1 VGGPFSSYHEER
13 GFQNAWAWKKDEREY
28 QSKGS
33 LAVVLYCSL
42 SLSLSLSHKLRATT
56 FVGSANMQQPLE
68 SELTHIHFPLSCLIG
83 VGFWVSLPHFLSL

>member
-1 VGGPFSSYHEER
+1 MLGHG
-13 GFQNAWAWKKDEREY
+13 KKMRESIN
-28 QSKGS
+28 QREVW
-33 LAVVLYCSL
+33 LWCCTA
-42 SLSLSLSHKLRATT
+42 LSLSLSHKLRATT

>member
-1 VGGPFSSYHEER
+1 MLGHG
-13 GFQNAWAWKKDEREY
+13 KKMRESIN
-28 QSKGS
+28 QREVW
-33 LAVVLYCSL
+33 LWCCTALSL

>member
-1 VGGPFSSYHEER
+1 MLGHG
-13 GFQNAWAWKKDEREY
+13 KKDEREY

-33 LAVVLYCSL
+33 LAVVLYC
-42 SLSLSLSHKLRATT
+42 SLSLSHKLRATT

-68 SELTHIHFPLSCLIG
+68 SELTHLHFPLSCLIG

>member
-33 LAVVLYCSL
+33 LAVVLYC